1 MYTKARSA
9 LNLAARGLWKNMRR
23 TALLFLILCCLTRSS
38 LGDEIKV
45 AAAADLNYALK
56 DLAARFEKQ
65 TGNTVSLTFGAS
77 GNFYSQIQNGA
88 PFDLF
93 FSADADYPKKL
104 ATAGLMDNAS
114 LRTYAV
120 GHLVLWH
127 PNIGES
133 YDRLP
138 ITREQITNILLRPDV
153 KRIAIAN
160 PEHAPYGRAAMAVLE
175 RFGLKDKIADKLVL
189 GENVSQAVQFVQ
201 SGNAQVGLVA
211 LSLLLSPT
219 VKNPG
224 PYDIVPQDAYPE
236 IRQAVGILSSS
247 QHKKTAQ
254 AFIDYVGSPEGAAIL
269 KQYGFG
275 LPSQK

>member
-1 MYTKARSA
+1 MQ
-9 LNLAARGLWKNMRR
+9 R
-23 TALLFLILCCLTRSS
+23 TALLFLILCCLTLSS

-56 DLAARFEKQ
+56 LLAARFEKQ
-65 TGNTVSLTFGAS
+65 TGSTVALSFGAS

-93 FSADADYPKKL
+93 FSADADYPRKL
-104 ATAGLMDNAS
+104 AAAGLVDNAS

-127 PNIGES
+127 PNIGET

-138 ITREQITNILLRPDV
+138 TARERITEILLRPDV

-160 PEHAPYGRAAMAVLE
+160 PEHAPYGRAAIAVLE
-175 RFGLKDKIADKLVL
+175 RFGMKDKIANKLVL
-189 GENVSQAVQFVQ
+189 GENVSQAAQFVQ
-201 SGNAQVGLVA
+201 SGNAQAGLVA
-211 LSLLLSPT
+211 LSLLLSPAT
-219 VKNPG
+219 KNPG
-224 PYDIVPQDAYPE
+224 PYIQVPQDAYPE
-236 IRQAVGILSSS
+236 IRQVAGIVSSS
-247 QHKKTAQ
+247 KHRKTAQ

-275 LPSQK
+275 VPSQK